1 MKTQTGLLLLGTT
14 LVTIFI
20 AGCNKPAEIPSTQ
33 PNATV
38 GTHINDGDVNH
49 GVRSALAQDEI
60 LKGFGITVE
69 TIKGDVNLTGVVDNQ
84 AQSDYADKLVRGV
97 DGVHTIHNHL
107 SVRK

>member
-1 MKTQTGLLLLGTT
+1 MKTHTGLLILGTT
-14 LVTIFI
+14 LVTIFV
-20 AGCNKPAEIPSTQ
+20 AGCNKPAEVPQ

-38 GTHINDGDVNH
+38 GTHIDDSGVSR

-84 AQSDYADKLVRGV
+84 AQSDHADKLVRGV

-107 SVRK
+107 SVKK